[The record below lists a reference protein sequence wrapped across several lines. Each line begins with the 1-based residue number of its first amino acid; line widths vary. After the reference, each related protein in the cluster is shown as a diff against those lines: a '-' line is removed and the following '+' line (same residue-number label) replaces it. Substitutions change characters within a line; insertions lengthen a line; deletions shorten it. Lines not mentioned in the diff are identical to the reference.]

1 MKNLIQRILSSL
13 ILFPFIIYII
23 LKGSYILIFF
33 TLIIYFIANYE
44 WFNIAKNYNIKILGF
59 IFLIFSFYSF
69 FNLSIEPEQLLFV
82 IFVSILT
89 DIGGYVFGKI
99 LKGPKLTKI
108 SPNKTYTGMLGSYFL
123 TLFTIILSSNYFQY
137 TQLPLIKLMIL
148 TFVLSTISQI
158 GDITISYFK
167 RKSNMKNTGHLI
179 PGHGGLLDRIDGMIF
194 SIPTFY
200 IINKFSFINL

>member
-1 MKNLIQRILSSL
+1 M
-13 ILFPFIIYII
+13 
-23 LKGSYILIFF
+23 
-33 TLIIYFIANYE
+33 ANYE

-99 LKGPKLTKI
+99 LKGPTLTKI